1 MFIGHFAIGMAAKK
15 VEPAVSLGTLFL
27 SAQFLD
33 LLWPTLLLLDAE
45 HVSIEPGI
53 SKVTPLA
60 FTDYP
65 ISHSLLAVAGWSLL
79 FGLVYY
85 FITKNK
91 RASLLVGSLVMSHWV
106 LDAIVHIPDL
116 PLYPGQSPKVGL
128 GLWNNVLLTILIE
141 GAIFVVGLVL
151 YINTKK
157 RQGQNV
163 NAKFW
168 SLIGFLIIIHIM
180 NFIGPPPP
188 SVAAI
193 AWAGHLQWLF
203 IPWAWWADRDSL
215 SASPAEAQRSR
226 VIR

>member
-15 VEPAVSLGTLFL
+15 IEPAVSLGTLFL

-33 LLWPTLLLLDAE
+33 LLWPTLLLLDFE
-45 HVSIEPGI
+45 HVSIEPGV

-65 ISHSLLAVAGWSLL
+65 ISHSLLAVVGWSLL

-85 FITKNK
+85 FITNNK
-91 RASLLVGSLVMSHWV
+91 RASIVVGCLVLSHWV

-128 GLWNNVLLTILIE
+128 GLWNSVLLTILIE
-141 GAIFVVGLVL
+141 GAIFVMGVIL

-157 RQGQNV
+157 RQGQKLNTM
-163 NAKFW
+163 FW
-168 SLIGFLIIIHIM
+168 SLIVFLIIIHII

-203 IPWAWWADRDSL
+203 IPWAWLADRYPKL
-215 SASPAEAQRSR
+215 NPQQLT
-226 VIR
+226 ING

>member
-1 MFIGHFAIGMAAKK
+1 MFIGHFAIGMAAKR
-15 VEPAVSLGTLFL
+15 VEPTVSLGTLFL

-33 LLWPTLLLLDAE
+33 LLWPTLLLLDVE
-45 HVSIEPGI
+45 HVSIEPGV
-53 SKVTPLA
+53 SKLTPLA

-65 ISHSLLAVAGWSLL
+65 ISHSLLTVVGWSLL

-85 FITKNK
+85 FITKK
-91 RASLLVGSLVMSHWV
+91 RSAALLVGGLVLSHWL
-106 LDAIVHIPDL
+106 LDVIVHIPDL

-128 GLWNNVLLTILIE
+128 GLWNSVPLTILIE
-141 GAIFVVGLVL
+141 GGIFVTGVVL

-157 RQGQNV
+157 GQGQNV
-163 NAKFW
+163 NMRFW
-168 SLIGFLIIIHIM
+168 SLIIFLVIIHIM

-203 IPWAWWADRDSL
+203 ILWAWWADR
-215 SASPAEAQRSR
+215 
-226 VIR
+226 

>member
-1 MFIGHFAIGMAAKK
+1 MFIGHFAIGLAAKK

-65 ISHSLLAVAGWSLL
+65 ISHSLLAVLGWSLL

-85 FITKNK
+85 LITKNK
-91 RASLLVGSLVMSHWV
+91 RASLLVSCLVLSHWV
-106 LDAIVHIPDL
+106 LDAIVHVPDL

-141 GAIFVVGLVL
+141 GAIFVLGVAL
-151 YINTKK
+151 YINTKRK
-157 RQGQNV
+157 QGQKV
-163 NAKFW
+163 NARFW
-168 SLIGFLIIIHIM
+168 SLIVFLIIIHIM

-188 SVAAI
+188 SIAAI

-203 IPWAWWADRDSL
+203 IPWAWWADRL
-215 SASPAEAQRSR
+215 
-226 VIR
+226 

>member
-15 VEPAVSLGTLFL
+15 IEPAVSLGTLFL

-33 LLWPTLLLLDAE
+33 LLWPTLLLLDFE
-45 HVSIEPGI
+45 HVSIEPGV

-65 ISHSLLAVAGWSLL
+65 ISHSLLAVLGWSLL

-85 FITKNK
+85 FITNNK
-91 RASLLVGSLVMSHWV
+91 RASIVVGCLVLSHWV

-128 GLWNNVLLTILIE
+128 GLWNSVLLTILIE
-141 GAIFVVGLVL
+141 GAIFVMGVIL

-157 RQGQNV
+157 RQGQKLNTM
-163 NAKFW
+163 FW
-168 SLIGFLIIIHIM
+168 SLIVFLIIIHII

-203 IPWAWWADRDSL
+203 IPWAWLADRYPKL
-215 SASPAEAQRSR
+215 NPQQLT
-226 VIR
+226 ING

>member
-15 VEPAVSLGTLFL
+15 VGPAVSLGTLFL

-45 HVSIEPGI
+45 HVSIQPGV

-60 FTDYP
+60 FTYYP
-65 ISHSLLAVAGWSLL
+65 ISHSLLAVIGWSLL
-79 FGLVYY
+79 LALIYY

-91 RASLLVGSLVMSHWV
+91 SASLLVGGLVVSHWL

-141 GAIFVVGLVL
+141 GAIFVLGVVL

-157 RQGQNV
+157 RQGQNL
-163 NAKFW
+163 NARFW
-168 SLIGFLIIIHIM
+168 SLIVFLIIIHIM
-180 NFIGPPPP
+180 NLIGPPPP
-188 SVAAI
+188 SVAAV

-203 IPWAWWADRDSL
+203 ITWAWWADRS
-215 SASPAEAQRSR
+215 
-226 VIR
+226 

>member
-15 VEPAVSLGTLFL
+15 IEPAVSLGTLFL

-33 LLWPTLLLLDAE
+33 LLWPTLLLLDFE
-45 HVSIEPGI
+45 HVSIEPGV

-65 ISHSLLAVAGWSLL
+65 ISHSLLAVVGWSLL

-85 FITKNK
+85 FITNNK
-91 RASLLVGSLVMSHWV
+91 RASIVVGCLVLSHWV

-128 GLWNNVLLTILIE
+128 GLWNSVLLTILIE
-141 GAIFVVGLVL
+141 GAIFVMGVIL

-157 RQGQNV
+157 RQGQKL
-163 NAKFW
+163 NAMFW
-168 SLIGFLIIIHIM
+168 SMIVFLIIIHIM

-203 IPWAWWADRDSL
+203 IPWAWLADRYPKHNPQQLTIND
-215 SASPAEAQRSR
+215 
-226 VIR
+226 